1 MRRNRRKGID
11 MEEKARVMDRKLQL
25 LIHHFKEVL
34 YEDDEKFLEGMKATQ
49 VPTEEILKYRHWEW
63 TQGVGLY
70 GFWKYY
76 SETGDPA
83 VLAEITAYYE
93 ARLAEGL
100 PGRNINTTA
109 PMLTLSC
116 LYEKTGDPR
125 YGAVCR
131 DWAQWLM
138 DQLPKTRGGG
148 FQHLTSD
155 TLNDQELWDDTLF
168 MAVLFLANMGR
179 IEDRQDWI
187 DEAKYQFLL
196 HIRYLS
202 DPHTGLF
209 FHGWTFHGRHNFA
222 KGRWGRGNC
231 WLTASIPELLGM
243 IHGEGYFTRYLQEV
257 LTSQAEALQAY
268 QAPGGMWHT
277 LVDDPDSYV
286 EASCTCGFGYGLL
299 AGVRLGLL
307 DPAYKAVALRAL
319 DPILDLIDEEG
330 TVQQV
335 SYGTPMGRESA
346 DFYKHI
352 ELKPMPYGTA
362 MAILFLLEARQAIDE
377 G

>member
-1 MRRNRRKGID
+1 MGGKKDVI
-11 MEEKARVMDRKLQL
+11 EQKLQL
-25 LIHHFKEVL
+25 LIRHFKEVL
-34 YEDDEKFLEGMKATQ
+34 YEDDEKFLEGMKATD
-49 VPTEEILKYRHWEW
+49 VPPQEILKYRHWEW

-76 SETGDPA
+76 RQSGDPA
-83 VLAEITAYYE
+83 LLDEITAYYE
-93 ARLAEGL
+93 ARLSEGL
-100 PGRNINTTA
+100 PGRNVNTTA

-116 LYEKTGDPR
+116 LYEKTDNDR
-125 YGAVCR
+125 YGAICR
-131 DWAQWLM
+131 AWAQWLV
-138 DQLPKTRGGG
+138 DELPKTRGGG

-179 IEDRQDWI
+179 IENRQDWI

-196 HIRYLS
+196 HIRYLG
-202 DPHTGLF
+202 DTATGLF

-222 KGRWGRGNC
+222 QGRWGRGNC

-243 IHGEGYFTRYLQEV
+243 IDGEGYFTRYLQEV
-257 LTSQAEALQAY
+257 LQSQAEGLARFQS
-268 QAPGGMWHT
+268 PEGMWHT
-277 LVDDPDSYV
+277 LIDDPTSYV

-299 AGVRLGLL
+299 AAVRMGLL
-307 DPAYKAVALRAL
+307 DDGYRAVALRAL
-319 DPILDLIDEEG
+319 DPILDQIDETG
-330 TVQQV
+330 TVHQV
-335 SYGTPMGRESA
+335 SYGTPMGRDSA
-346 DFYKHI
+346 DFYKNI

>member
-1 MRRNRRKGID
+1 MERRADIID
-11 MEEKARVMDRKLQL
+11 HKLQL
-25 LIHHFKEVL
+25 LIRHFEAVL
-34 YEDDEKFLEGMKATQ
+34 YEDDEKFLEGMKATA
-49 VPTEEILKYRHWEW
+49 VPPQELLKYLHWEW

-76 SETGDPA
+76 TATGDPA
-83 VLAEITAYYE
+83 VLETITAYYE
-93 ARLAEGL
+93 ARRAEGL
-100 PGRNINTTA
+100 PGKNVNTTA

-116 LYEKTGDPR
+116 LYERTGDER

-131 DWAQWLM
+131 EWAAWLM
-138 DQLPKTRGGG
+138 DELPKTEGGG

-179 IEDRQDWI
+179 IESRADWI

-196 HIRYLS
+196 HIRYLA
-202 DPHTGLF
+202 DTHTGLF

-231 WLTASIPELLGM
+231 WLTASIPELLSM
-243 IHGEGYFTRYLQEV
+243 IDCEPYLVRYLREV
-257 LTSQAEALQAY
+257 LTSQADALSKDQS
-268 QAPGGMWHT
+268 PEGMWHT
-277 LVDDPDSYV
+277 LIDDPDSYL

-299 AGVRLGLL
+299 SGVRMGIL
-307 DPAYKAVALRAL
+307 DPEYEAVARRAI
-319 DPILDLIDEEG
+319 DPILDLIDGTG

-335 SYGTPMGRESA
+335 SYGTPMGRDSA
-346 DFYKHI
+346 DFYKTI
-352 ELKPMPYGTA
+352 ELRPMPYGTA
-362 MAILFLLEARQAIDE
+362 MAILFLLEARRLSD
-377 G
+377 GK